1 MRPPPK
7 QPPASLWDGLR
18 SGEEQWVVFKK
29 KHTPTLARYIRDV
42 FNPNKALVTLYGE
55 TPQQAAIIKTY
66 PIASI
71 TVPYDSSLTVAQRQE
86 LANALLDLYV
96 MTHCASSE

>member
-1 MRPPPK
+1 MRPPSK
-7 QPPASLWDGLR
+7 QPPASLWDGLH

-29 KHTPTLARYIRDV
+29 KHTPTLARYIRAVED
-42 FNPNKALVTLYGE
+42 PKSARVTLYADNPVPILIG
-55 TPQQAAIIKTY
+55 TY
-66 PIASI
+66 PVASI

>member
-7 QPPASLWDGLR
+7 QPPASLWDGMR
-18 SGEEQWVVFKK
+18 PGSEQWVVFKPR
-29 KHTPTLARYIRDV
+29 TAPTSARYIRAVED
-42 FNPNKALVTLYGE
+42 PKSARVTLYAE
-55 TPQQAAIIKTY
+55 NALHTPIRTY

-86 LANALLDLYV
+86 LANAMLDLYV